1 MVKRSEVLVWPAK
14 FGLQQT
20 RRVGRAS
27 IEATK
32 TLARKQVEF
41 GQTILRAIDPKE
53 FVTYRAQEE
62 ASEEGRQA
70 EIEKL
75 GKDLREHD
83 PKHPK
88 YPELIQFSVP
98 LMLKLI
104 DQWKDDGSPISKD
117 GIDQVERFFR
127 DNSVPEEFITASL
140 AQVPREKN
148 IEELVAEIPAQPPE
162 QSPEIEIY
170 SPS

>member
-1 MVKRSEVLVWPAK
+1 MVKRSEVLLWPAK
-14 FGLQQT
+14 FGLEQT
-20 RRVGRAS
+20 RRAGRVS

-32 TLARKQVEF
+32 TLARKQIGF
-41 GQTILRAIDPKE
+41 GQTILRAVDPKE
-53 FVTYRAQEE
+53 FVSYRAQEE
-62 ASEEGRQA
+62 MSEEGRQA
-70 EIEKL
+70 EIDKL

-88 YPELIQFSVP
+88 YPELVRFSVP

-104 DQWKDDGSPISKD
+104 DQWKDDGSPISND
-117 GIDQVERFFR
+117 GIAQVERFFR
-127 DNSVPEEFITASL
+127 DNNVPEEFITASL
-140 AQVPREKN
+140 QQVPREKN
-148 IEELVAEIPAQPPE
+148 IEELVAEIPAQAPE

>member
-1 MVKRSEVLVWPAK
+1 MAKRSEVLLWPAK
-14 FGLQQT
+14 FGLEQT
-20 RRVGRAS
+20 RRAGRVS

-32 TLARKQVEF
+32 ALARKQIGF
-41 GQTILRAIDPKE
+41 GQTILRAMDPKE
-53 FVTYRAQEE
+53 FVTHRAQEE
-62 ASEEGRQA
+62 RSEEGRQA
-70 EIEKL
+70 EIDKL
-75 GKDLREHD
+75 GQDLRDHD

-127 DNSVPEEFITASL
+127 DNNVPEEFITASL
-140 AQVPREKN
+140 EQVPREKN
-148 IEELVAEIPAQPPE
+148 LEEIAADIPE
-162 QSPEIEIY
+162 QSGEVEAY